1 MEVAGL
7 LVWFTSKSVLSSKI
21 IPTDLIQSR
30 IKRDDD
36 YHVKCKQSHTGMF
49 SFFAVPILLGDI
61 TIDFMKMVDVMV
73 DVMVMVT
80 GTGTGSG
87 NGNNNNNNNNNN
99 GGEGGG
105 EGEGGGNN
113 NNNNNNNRRRRSD
126 SGYMRQEV
134 IESALES
141 FEDQPSN
148 LTMIQEYE
156 RMAKIHLNNY

>member
-1 MEVAGL
+1 MTTIFTQNTISDL
-7 LVWFTSKSVLSSKI
+7 LSKKKLNSNLYCFQVPSLQFPIFS
-21 IPTDLIQSR
+21 
-30 IKRDDD
+30 
-36 YHVKCKQSHTGMF
+36 GMF

-113 NNNNNNNRRRRSD
+113 NNNNNNNRRRRSNTG
-126 SGYMRQEV
+126 S
-134 IESALES
+134 S
-141 FEDQPSN
+141 
-148 LTMIQEYE
+148 
-156 RMAKIHLNNY
+156 MAKC

>member
-1 MEVAGL
+1 MSEFKNLPRFRLKKSCFNNKKFKIRCL
-7 LVWFTSKSVLSSKI
+7 LHPTSYIPNYFTF
-21 IPTDLIQSR
+21 PTFMLKLHNISPNQNLIFS
-30 IKRDDD
+30 
-36 YHVKCKQSHTGMF
+36 GMF

-73 DVMVMVT
+73 DVMVMV
-80 GTGTGSG
+80 TGTGSG

-126 SGYMRQEV
+126 TGS
-134 IESALES
+134 S
-141 FEDQPSN
+141 
-148 LTMIQEYE
+148 
-156 RMAKIHLNNY
+156 MAKCYKVKHY

>member
-1 MEVAGL
+1 MMSEFIFFFRVGCEK
-7 LVWFTSKSVLSSKI
+7 FKIRCSII
-21 IPTDLIQSR
+21 IPQIIS
-30 IKRDDD
+30 
-36 YHVKCKQSHTGMF
+36 GMF

-61 TIDFMKMVDVMV
+61 TIDFMKMIDVMV

-126 SGYMRQEV
+126 TGS
-134 IESALES
+134 S
-141 FEDQPSN
+141 
-148 LTMIQEYE
+148 
-156 RMAKIHLNNY
+156 MAKC